1 MKGVFGFG
9 EKVAGYD
16 VPVLNER
23 EIRASAGILFLFV
36 LISIFTIIATE
47 NFALLKF
54 FIIIFDLDFFIRI
67 FVNPRY
73 APTLIIGRLIVIKQV
88 PEYTGAPQKKFAWS
102 IGLVLGLIMLVLM
115 PVLNTYSPVSGIICL
130 ICLIFLFFESAF
142 GICLG
147 CIVYNW
153 IYKKKAQYC
162 PGDSCEI
169 KQKHEIQKVTGM
181 QLLIVAGLVAYIVA
195 AAILLND
202 RFNEKPTDL
211 WVKVGLKNKAV
222 E

>member
-1 MKGVFGFG
+1 MKKIFGFG
-9 EKVAGYD
+9 EKVEGYD

-47 NFALLKF
+47 NFALLKY
-54 FIIIFDLDFFIRI
+54 FIIIFVLDFAIRI
-67 FVNPRY
+67 FVNPKF

-88 PEYTGAPQKKFAWS
+88 PEYSGAPQKKFAWT
-102 IGLVLGLIMLVLM
+102 IGLVLGIIMFVLM
-115 PVLNTYSPVSGIICL
+115 PVMNTYSPISGIICL

-181 QLLIVAGLVAYIVA
+181 QLFIVAGLIAYIVA
-195 AAILLND
+195 SVFLLD
-202 RFNEKPTDL
+202 AHFNEKPKDL
-211 WVKVGLKNKAV
+211 WVKIGLKSELVK
-222 E
+222 